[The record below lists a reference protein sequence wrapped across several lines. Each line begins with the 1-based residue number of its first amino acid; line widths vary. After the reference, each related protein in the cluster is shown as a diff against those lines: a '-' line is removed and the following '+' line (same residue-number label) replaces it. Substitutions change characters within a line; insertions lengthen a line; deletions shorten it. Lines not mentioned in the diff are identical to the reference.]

1 MPWKPGNWGTYFARK
16 GYKVVTRGRS
26 GRGGG
31 RIRPSAPG
39 SMSVSSVKLVLY
51 KPIINFEL
59 NSNFGMVGRHLHRTG
74 NRISQLA
81 KLQVGKKTGR
91 LARSIKFEHIAR
103 NPLGPGI
110 KVGGYTPYALLHH
123 QGTRPHLIVPNKP
136 GGNLVFMKGSRI
148 VHTKIVRHPGTRPNR
163 YLTDSVRKVLLR

>member
-16 GYKVVTRGRS
+16 GHKVVTRSRPA
-26 GRGGG
+26 RGGG
-31 RIRPSAPG
+31 RVRPSAPG
-39 SMSVSSVKLVLY
+39 AISVSSVKLVLY
-51 KPIINFEL
+51 RPIINFEL
-59 NSNFGMVGRHLHRTG
+59 NSNSGMVGRHLHRTG

-91 LARSIKFEHIAR
+91 LAKSIKFEHISR
-103 NPLGPGI
+103 TPLGPGI

-123 QGTRPHLIVPNKP
+123 QGTRPHLIVPTRP
-136 GGNLVFMKGSRI
+136 GGSLVFRKGSRI
-148 VHTKIVRHPGTRPNR
+148 VHTKIVRHPGTKPNR